1 MTAMYRRLVLV
12 FGILAV
18 LLGVAMLVQT
28 VRHGGGTIGYAI
40 GGLFIALGTARL
52 YILRKT

>member
-1 MTAMYRRLVLV
+1 MTTMYRRLVLV
-12 FGILAV
+12 FGIVAV

-28 VRHGGGTIGYAI
+28 ARHGGGTLGYAI